1 MAFGHGHPLVL
12 NINSLRLF
20 VCDGAWVRHRKTT
33 RPSPN
38 LPDSRIPADWYC
50 RGGCR
55 AESVIEGRPALW
67 CPARVEWARLFSGSQ
82 HGRCEHGRSLV
93 PSTGG
98 ASTTVLWFPA
108 RAERGLEEER
118 CAAAGERRG
127 GGGQRRRKFKEEKC
141 CSNEVGQQ
149 RISWGTFQKQ

>member
-1 MAFGHGHPLVL
+1 MTELGSVTERRPGPAQ
-12 NINSLRLF
+12 NSRTLGFWLTGPAVG
-20 VCDGAWVRHRKTT
+20 VCWAG
-33 RPSPN
+33 
-38 LPDSRIPADWYC
+38 
-50 RGGCR
+50 
-55 AESVIEGRPALW
+55 SVIKGRPALW
-67 CPARVEWARLFSGSQ
+67 CPARVEWARPFSDSQ
-82 HGRCEHGRSLV
+82 HRRCEHSHSLV

-98 ASTTVLWFPA
+98 ASTTVLWFPT